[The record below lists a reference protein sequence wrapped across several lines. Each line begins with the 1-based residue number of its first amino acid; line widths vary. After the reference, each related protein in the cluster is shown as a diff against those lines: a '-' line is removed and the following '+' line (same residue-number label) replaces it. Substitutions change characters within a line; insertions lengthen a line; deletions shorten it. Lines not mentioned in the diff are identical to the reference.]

1 MRELEPQRAVA
12 TNASDCGKLPFDEVG
27 GLRHGGELGRAE
39 GVHTNRILRQVA
51 GGDDHLLRSI
61 GRTVHVRVQL
71 PTIDV
76 SDHPLLGDASLLASV
91 RKERGAV
98 NRRACTACQRLLP
111 DLAFPSKGRQGRAR
125 TCSVCV
131 NDQRRLRAPLPD
143 QVPDVEQIRIN
154 NAAALWF
161 GPVRPM
167 PRHAV

>member
-111 DLAFPSKGRQGRAR
+111 DLAFPSKGRQGRAG
-125 TCSVCV
+125 TCTVCV
-131 NDQRRLRAPLPD
+131 NDRRRYRVPLPPIPRD
-143 QVPDVEQIRIN
+143 PEQIDLN
-154 NAAALWF
+154 NRADRWYGF
-161 GPVRPM
+161 VRPN
-167 PRHAV
+167 PRHVL